1 MSASGHMSASAT
13 GGSGVL
19 LPVARAMMSS
29 FEEADDFWP
38 EQEDDSFD
46 DPGLAAFGCPEPWQD
61 EPPPPSAAELEGSRQ
76 ADAGE
81 LSKLLGKVSDP
92 EPPAG
97 SESSNPPPLESPPL
111 QTNHTVTNEQK
122 NLLEPAP
129 SEMRSQKQDR
139 NLAPKPGDA
148 GARRDRLSLLGV
160 ARFRGQIPD
169 LSSRPYLGS
178 KCDLAAKQS
187 SVKASPCM
195 FGMTDQKGAH
205 TGLSLSPS

>member
-1 MSASGHMSASAT
+1 
-13 GGSGVL
+13 
-19 LPVARAMMSS
+19 MMSS

-111 QTNHTVTNEQK
+111 QTNHTVTHEQTTF
-122 NLLEPAP
+122 LDSDP
-129 SEMRSQKQDR
+129 SEKRFREQGR

-169 LSSRPYLGS
+169 LTSGPTLG
-178 KCDLAAKQS
+178 
-187 SVKASPCM
+187 
-195 FGMTDQKGAH
+195 
-205 TGLSLSPS
+205 